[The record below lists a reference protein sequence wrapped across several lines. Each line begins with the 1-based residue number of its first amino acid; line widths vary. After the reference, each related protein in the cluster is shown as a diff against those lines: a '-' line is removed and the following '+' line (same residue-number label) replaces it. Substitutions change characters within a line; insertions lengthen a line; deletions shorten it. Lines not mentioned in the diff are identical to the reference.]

1 VIGFRRRVVNIE
13 DLRRIAKR
21 KLPAIAFDF
30 IDGAAEDEVTLR
42 ANRRAFEEIAFRPRA
57 LVDTVDRPQS
67 TTLLGTEIA
76 TPIVLAPTGYT
87 RLASRNA
94 EVEAARAAARAGTIY
109 CLSTMA
115 STSIEEVA
123 RAAEGPLWFQLYL
136 WRHREI
142 SDSLV
147 RRARDCGYQALV
159 VTTDVPVAS
168 KRERD
173 LHNGF
178 VLPPRIRPGRAAE
191 ILLHPHWL
199 WDLLTAPPITFTNLS
214 EVGRSRKSHSDFVNR
229 ELSNP
234 SASYDDLRRLRDEWQ
249 GSLLVKG
256 TMTAEDA
263 ELAVASGVDGIVVG
277 NHGGRQLDGLPASI
291 EALPEVVEAVA
302 GRADVLLES
311 GIRRGSDVVKALA
324 LGARAVM
331 IGRAYVYG
339 LAAGGEEGA
348 VKALEILSH
357 EIDLCLALLGRKGIA
372 DLDESAVV
380 LPASSATSATG
391 LRPAER

>member
-1 VIGFRRRVVNIE
+1 VIGFRRPVVNIE
-13 DLRRIAKR
+13 DLRRIAR
-21 KLPAIAFDF
+21 RRLPAIAFEF

-57 LVDTVDRPQS
+57 LVDTVERPQS
-67 TTLLGTEIA
+67 TTVLGTEIA

-87 RLASRNA
+87 RLASRNG
-94 EVEAARAAARAGTIY
+94 EIEAARAAARMGTIY

-123 RAAEGPLWFQLYL
+123 RAADGPLWFQLYL

-142 SDSLV
+142 TDSLV
-147 RRARDCGYQALV
+147 RRAHDCGYQALV
-159 VTTDVPVAS
+159 VTTDVPVSS

-178 VLPPRIRPGRAAE
+178 VLPPRVRPGRAAE
-191 ILLHPHWL
+191 ILLHPRWL
-199 WDLLTAPPITFTNLS
+199 WNLLFSPPITFTNLA
-214 EVGRSRKSHSDFVNR
+214 EVGHGRKSHSEFVNR

-234 SASYDDLRRLRDEWQ
+234 SATYDDLRRLREEWP
-249 GSLLVKG
+249 GLLLVKG

-263 ELAVASGVDGIVVG
+263 ELAVSCGVDGIIVG
-277 NHGGRQLDGLPASI
+277 NHGGRQLDGLPGSI
-291 EALPEVVEAVA
+291 QALPEVVEAVG
-302 GRADVLLES
+302 GRAEVLLES
-311 GIRRGSDVVKALA
+311 GVRRGSDVVKALA
-324 LGARAVM
+324 LGAKAVM

-339 LAAGGEEGA
+339 LAAGGEQGA
-348 VKALEILSH
+348 VQALEILRK

-372 DLDESAVV
+372 DLDETAVI
-380 LPASSATSATG
+380 LPA
-391 LRPAER
+391 RERAPR